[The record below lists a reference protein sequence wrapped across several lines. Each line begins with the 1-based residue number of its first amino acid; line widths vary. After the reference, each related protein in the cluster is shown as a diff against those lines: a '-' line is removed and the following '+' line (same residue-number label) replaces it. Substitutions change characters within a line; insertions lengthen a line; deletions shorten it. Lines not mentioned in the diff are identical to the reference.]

1 MRRNV
6 IAAIAVAVL
15 ILGLVGGVYLSRKSY
30 VPVLSELSTQIEQK
44 NEEIRK
50 LREQEKMM
58 QEVKKP
64 VSYVVIKGKVF
75 PVGSSS
81 AVLTEIELETGE
93 TLRVNGVLV
102 RNNGTI
108 VRLLEGD
115 VVSTDG
121 IIKLSTESA
130 N

>member
-58 QEVKKP
+58 QKEEMPTV
-64 VSYVVIKGKVF
+64 YVITKGKVY
-75 PVGSSS
+75 PVGSDS
-81 AVLTEIELETGE
+81 AVLQEVELKTGE
-93 TLRVNGVLV
+93 VLRVNGILV
-102 RNNGTI
+102 RNDGTI
-108 VRLLEGD
+108 VRLLTGD

-121 IIKLSTESA
+121 TIKLSTESA
-130 N
+130 K

>member
-58 QEVKKP
+58 QKEEMPTV
-64 VSYVVIKGKVF
+64 YVITKGKVY
-75 PVGSSS
+75 PVGSDS
-81 AVLTEIELETGE
+81 AVLQEVELKTGE
-93 TLRVNGVLV
+93 VLRVNGILV
-102 RNNGTI
+102 RNDGTI
-108 VRLLEGD
+108 VRLLTGD

-121 IIKLSTESA
+121 TIKLSTQSA
-130 N
+130 K